1 MDDNL
6 GKNASELGKI
16 LLKNQ
21 LFISFAES
29 CTGGL
34 LGSSL
39 ISVPGSSK
47 WVSQG
52 FVTYSNI
59 AKIKFLEVNK
69 QTLKEYVRVDTKV
82 TEEIV
87 KGGRKYDLG
96 DVAIAISGV
105 AGPTGGYKSKPV
117 GTVCISI
124 GNNNEIFSKHH
135 FGEGDRN
142 QVRAQSVETAIIDAI
157 NFIKNID

>member
-6 GKNASELGKI
+6 GKNATELGKI

-59 AKIKFLEVNK
+59 AKIKFLGVNK
-69 QTLKEYVRVDTKV
+69 QTLKDFGAVDTKV
-82 TEEIV
+82 TDEMV
-87 KGGRKYDLG
+87 KGVLKYDLA
-96 DVAIAISGV
+96 DIAIAISGV
-105 AGPTGGYKSKPV
+105 AGPTGGSKFKPV

-124 GNNNEIFSKHH
+124 GNKDEILSNQH
-135 FGEGDRN
+135 FFEGDRN
-142 QVRAQSVETAIIDAI
+142 QVRAQSAETAIKDTI
-157 NFIKNID
+157 NFLKNID

>member
-6 GKNASELGKI
+6 GKNATELGKI

-59 AKIKFLEVNK
+59 AKIKFLGVNK
-69 QTLKEYVRVDTKV
+69 QTLKDFGAVDTEV
-82 TEEIV
+82 TDEMV
-87 KGGRKYDLG
+87 KGVLKYDLA
-96 DVAIAISGV
+96 DIAIAISGV
-105 AGPTGGYKSKPV
+105 AGPTGGSKSKPV

-124 GNNNEIFSKHH
+124 GNNDEILSNQH
-135 FGEGDRN
+135 FFEGDRN
-142 QVRAQSVETAIIDAI
+142 QVRAQSAETAIKDTI
-157 NFIKNID
+157 NFLKNID

>member
-1 MDDNL
+1 MDDKL
-6 GKNASELGKI
+6 GKNAEVLGNI
-16 LLKNQ
+16 LLKKQ

-39 ISVPGSSK
+39 ISIPGSSK

-52 FVTYSNI
+52 FITYSNV
-59 AKIKFLEVNK
+59 AKIKFLGVSK
-69 QTLKEYVRVDTKV
+69 KTLEDFGAVDTKV
-82 TEEIV
+82 TDEMV
-87 KGGRKYDLG
+87 RGVLNYDLA
-96 DVAIAISGV
+96 DVAIAISGI
-105 AGPTGGYKSKPV
+105 AGPTGGSKSKPV

-124 GNNNEIFSKHH
+124 GNQNEILSKQH
-135 FGEGDRN
+135 FFEGDRN
-142 QVRAQSVETAIIDAI
+142 QVREQSAEMALIDTI